1 MEKLTVDLQLQPPHM
16 TNTSEPTPSK
26 KLGRGKAWKD
36 DESVNLET
44 IRRDDRT
51 KRQYRSYG
59 EGNSKSVGQDAGAD
73 QSVYWR
79 ACDDRRSEHLYK
91 RMHKDDFEYVN
102 SWHALKRYGDK
113 WQAIASPS
121 ALKYERSQAK
131 GSPNELCDTEGGD
144 DPDQHDRPLGTKSAK
159 RAKLVQCADDD
170 RRARSIEVKEAL
182 VKSQVHRN
190 KLIEEQNLLALIT
203 MTAPPGDEVAAKI
216 LDLKK
221 RQALRMLEED
231 SFET

>member
-1 MEKLTVDLQLQPPHM
+1 LSGST
-16 TNTSEPTPSK
+16 
-26 KLGRGKAWKD
+26 
-36 DESVNLET
+36 
-44 IRRDDRT
+44 DRT
-51 KRQYRSYG
+51 EKAIRNQWGKMQAQINLFIGVHATIVERSG
-59 EGNSKSVGQDAGAD
+59 WVP
-73 QSVYWR
+73 
-79 ACDDRRSEHLYK
+79 DDYKNASLDLYK

-102 SWHALKRYGDK
+102 SWHALKR
-113 WQAIASPS
+113 PS
-121 ALKYERSQAK
+121 TLKRERSQAK

-190 KLIEEQNLLALIT
+190 KLIEEQKLLALIT
-203 MTAPPGDEVAAKI
+203 MTAPPGDEVAAKA